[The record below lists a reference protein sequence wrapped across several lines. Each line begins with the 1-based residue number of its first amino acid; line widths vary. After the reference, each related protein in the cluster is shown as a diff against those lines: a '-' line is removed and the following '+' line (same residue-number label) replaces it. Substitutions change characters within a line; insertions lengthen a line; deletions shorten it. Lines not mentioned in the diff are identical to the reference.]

1 MPCWLDHVLAF
12 LGLVALSPLFLL
24 IALLV
29 KASSAG
35 PVLFRQ
41 ERIGLR
47 GRPFEILK
55 FRTMIGCADGE
66 GFHLTR
72 GADDP
77 RVTPLGR
84 ALRRSKLDE
93 LPQLWNVLR
102 GEMRL
107 VGPRPEV
114 PEYVSL
120 YDEIQRAVLLVPPGI
135 TDPASI
141 AFRDEGE
148 LLARAPDPERL
159 YVEQILPR
167 KLAINASYLE
177 SRTNWSD
184 VGVIL
189 ETLRKAVLRT

>member
-1 MPCWLDHVLAF
+1 LDHIVAF
-12 LGLVALSPLFLL
+12 LGLVLLSPML
-24 IALLV
+24 LLV
-29 KASSAG
+29 AALVRAAG
-35 PVLFRQ
+35 PGPILFRQ
-41 ERIGLR
+41 ERIGLG
-47 GRPFEILK
+47 GRPFRILK
-55 FRTMIGCADGE
+55 FRTMRHDGNRH
-66 GFHLTR
+66 GPRLTR
-72 GADDP
+72 GGHDP

-84 ALRRSKLDE
+84 MLRRCKLDE

-120 YDEIQRAVLLVPPGI
+120 YDETQRAVLLVPPGI

-148 LLARAPDPERL
+148 LLADALDPERL

-167 KLAINASYLE
+167 KLAINATYLE
-177 SRTNWSD
+177 SRTSWSD